1 MILLTL
7 MIEQMDKTLIEKL
20 KEVIQQH
27 HDSTGERVVSL
38 HTEWVLFFDG
48 NSQLVKVHLNI
59 EK

>member
-27 HDSTGERVVSL
+27 QYSTGEKVVNFYCDWAS
-38 HTEWVLFFDG
+38 TFDG
-48 NSQLVKVHLNI
+48 NSQIVKVNVNI